1 MKRLSSV
8 PCVLAFH
15 LSAIFLM
22 LSCGSSNPPK
32 QLIVHV
38 EPGYSGTIHIEACV
52 KSSPASDIFLD
63 ARGFGSTSLCPSADD
78 RIQLTIL
85 RGKQTVIADPSE
97 INISRTGDGIATS
110 IEAKTNP

>member
-1 MKRLSSV
+1 
-8 PCVLAFH
+8 
-15 LSAIFLM
+15 M

-38 EPGYSGTIHIEACV
+38 EPEYSGTIHIEACV
-52 KSSPASDIFLD
+52 KSSPASDISVD

-78 RIQLTIL
+78 RIELTII
-85 RGKQTVIADPSE
+85 RGSQTVVVNSSE

-110 IEAKTNP
+110 IETKIKP